1 MYEADHAVRII
12 QMGSR
17 LQHEMALAELASA
30 VATGTDPNRLYTLYD
45 RVYAFKGM
53 LPRGVVLIP
62 PDLENRY
69 EDAANRLRK
78 TADFKRIIVLVATL
92 SIGVAA
98 LVGFLIFVMT
108 R

>member
-1 MYEADHAVRII
+1 M
-12 QMGSR
+12 
-17 LQHEMALAELASA
+17 
-30 VATGTDPNRLYTLYD
+30 
-45 RVYAFKGM
+45 
-53 LPRGVVLIP
+53 PRGVVLIP